1 MLGQFFVQGWA
12 PDPLLWAQHDPWLVL
27 LSVLVST
34 GASTVAMHM
43 AQLARQAQSTQGK
56 NLALASG
63 ALALGSGVW
72 TMHYVG
78 MLAFAVCGQGR
89 FDPWVTLLSVLP
101 SIFASW
107 VALRVLM
114 RPVLSAPVLW
124 AAAVLVGAGIGTM
137 HYVGMAASEL
147 APFMRYDLGGFVV
160 SLVVAVVLAALA
172 LWVRFGLQRFL
183 PLGSWANGVLAGVM
197 MGSAIA
203 AMHYTGIAAL
213 RFTEPIAQL
222 YAAGQAMAISVQ
234 TVLSIAV
241 AIVTVGLSLLVL
253 VMNGNLRYRYLL
265 DEMRAARKHQEAVE
279 ELLRRSEEQYR
290 SLAKNT
296 PGATFRCRIDA
307 LWSMVFISDSVLPLT
322 GWPAQAF
329 IEGKV
334 SFAQILHP
342 DDEKWVGAAVEKAVA
357 QRQPYHLEYRILDR
371 DGGVRWVSETGRAAY
386 SQSDAQLY
394 LDGVMMDI
402 TAAKL
407 RRAEFEGI
415 VSALNRV
422 VAMIE
427 LDLDGYVIGANDNY
441 LRMMGYTRDEVL
453 GLHHQNFCTERELKA
468 PGYAAGWAQLRQGQ
482 PVLGEFLRVA
492 KGGRRVWILGSYNPI
507 FDTQGKVFKI
517 VKFAT
522 DLSERHAMEEALRQA
537 KERAEVAAA
546 ARSSFLANMSHEIRT
561 PMNAIIG
568 FSEVLLDSPLNAT
581 QRQQLSTVR
590 QSGLSLLR
598 LLNDILDSA
607 KLDKGAVH
615 LEQADLSL
623 RQLCAEVCET
633 VRLQAAQKGLAL
645 QLHYP
650 ATEPEFFHAD
660 ALRIQQ
666 ILLNLLSNA
675 IKFTEVGH
683 VQLRVAY
690 ASGVLHLSVVD
701 TGIGM
706 TAEQLQRI
714 FDPFA
719 QADASTTRR
728 FGGTGLGTTIARQL
742 AELMGGSIAV
752 QSAPGAGSAFTVQLP
767 LALAS
772 GAALRFTQAAPS
784 LPPLRILCVD
794 DMPENL
800 ELLRVVLGRAGHQ
813 LTLASGGR
821 EALAQFARQ
830 PFDLVLTDLQMP
842 EMDGYQ
848 VAEHIRALEA
858 GRLGQDTAQP
868 PVPIIALSAS
878 VLAEDRALA
887 LQAGMNGFAPKPLHI
902 PDLYAEMARV
912 LGLPLAAAAGP
923 SAVAAPA
930 SAAAPALATAD
941 APPWDAPAAVALWGD
956 WATWQHML
964 QRCVQQYRS
973 GPAQLQALAATQDW
987 PAVAVQA
994 HRWHGVA
1001 ANLQLKPLAGVLRSL
1016 EASAQAHDGAACA
1029 AALQLLQ
1036 QQWQQVRDAVA
1047 PPAPAPAPA
1056 PAGQGAVPVGA
1067 DAAQV
1072 RGLVQQA
1079 IDMLAQ
1085 GELPHQQLVQ
1095 LQPWVDAAKI
1105 EMIQE
1110 ALDSFELV
1118 QAQNLLAQL
1127 IT

>member
-1 MLGQFFVQGWA
+1 MPNQDDLTAGVVTTQQLSASALAQLHRLAQTAGPEVQHA
-12 PDPLLWAQHDPWLVL
+12 LAQLVAAAQQQAHLHAQHGQVQNNLADLQAMLNRMLQPLGLRIKNWQDPAQALLQLRVIADDFEVQYRAMLLRERTLNQHAIVSATDVHGTITYVNDLFCEINGMAPHQLLGKNHRIIASGIHPRAFYTGMWEAISQGHTWHGEICNRSPVTGQAYWVAATIVPFLDANGLPKEYISVRTDITKRKKLEQELAHERSFLESITANLGKGVMVL
-27 LSVLVST
+27 DREERCTFLNPEAERLLGWT
-34 GASTVAMHM
+34 L
-43 AQLARQAQSTQGK
+43 AQLK
-56 NLALASG
+56 
-63 ALALGSGVW
+63 
-72 TMHYVG
+72 
-78 MLAFAVCGQGR
+78 GQ
-89 FDPWVTLLSVLP
+89 
-101 SIFASW
+101 
-107 VALRVLM
+107 
-114 RPVLSAPVLW
+114 
-124 AAAVLVGAGIGTM
+124 
-137 HYVGMAASEL
+137 
-147 APFMRYDLGGFVV
+147 
-160 SLVVAVVLAALA
+160 
-172 LWVRFGLQRFL
+172 
-183 PLGSWANGVLAGVM
+183 PLHGQM
-197 MGSAIA
+197 
-203 AMHYTGIAAL
+203 Y
-213 RFTEPIAQL
+213 FC
-222 YAAGQAMAISVQ
+222 AGQAEGEDAPACPVCLCYALQECVSFDMQ
-234 TVLSIAV
+234 DN
-241 AIVTVGLSLLVL
+241 LVL
-253 VMNGNLRYRYLL
+253 VHKERGPFP
-265 DEMRAARKHQEAVE
+265 AAM
-279 ELLRRSEEQYR
+279 
-290 SLAKNT
+290 T
-296 PGATFRCRIDA
+296 
-307 LWSMVFISDSVLPLT
+307 VLPL
-322 GWPAQAF
+322 F
-329 IEGKV
+329 E
-334 SFAQILHP
+334 
-342 DDEKWVGAAVEKAVA
+342 
-357 QRQPYHLEYRILDR
+357 
-371 DGGVRWVSETGRAAY
+371 
-386 SQSDAQLY
+386 
-394 LDGVMMDI
+394 DGVLRGCMAVFYDI
-402 TAAKL
+402 TQHK
-407 RRAEFEGI
+407 RHEAE
-415 VSALNRV
+415 
-422 VAMIE
+422 
-427 LDLDGYVIGANDNY
+427 
-441 LRMMGYTRDEVL
+441 
-453 GLHHQNFCTERELKA
+453 
-468 PGYAAGWAQLRQGQ
+468 
-482 PVLGEFLRVA
+482 
-492 KGGRRVWILGSYNPI
+492 
-507 FDTQGKVFKI
+507 
-517 VKFAT
+517 
-522 DLSERHAMEEALRQA
+522 LRQA
-537 KERAEVAAA
+537 KEQAEQASQ

-561 PMNAIIG
+561 PLNAILG
-568 FSEVLLDSPLNAT
+568 FTEALLDTPLNPQQ
-581 QRQQLSTVR
+581 QRQLTTVR
-590 QSGLSLLR
+590 QSGRTLLG
-598 LLNDILDSA
+598 LLNDILDTA
-607 KLDKGAVH
+607 KLEKGALQ
-615 LEQADLSL
+615 LEVRDFSL
-623 RQLCAEVCET
+623 RQLCQQLVDMLSLEAG
-633 VRLQAAQKGLAL
+633 KKAL
-645 QLHYP
+645 SLHLDYP
-650 ATEPEFFHAD
+650 PEEPEFFQGD
-660 ALRIQQ
+660 ALRIHQV
-666 ILLNLLSNA
+666 LLNLLTNA
-675 IKFTEVGH
+675 IKFTAIGSVTLHVRQGPEQWLH
-683 VQLRVAY
+683 VQVQ
-690 ASGVLHLSVVD
+690 D

-706 TAEQLQRI
+706 TAEQLSRV
-714 FDPFA
+714 FAPFA

-728 FGGTGLGTTIARQL
+728 FGGTGLGTTIVRQL

-848 VAEHIRALEA
+848 VAQHIRALEA

-987 PAVAVQA
+987 PAVAEQA

-1105 EMIQE
+1105 KTIQE

-1127 IT
+1127 IA